1 MSGQFSELTHH
12 LDVRVYYED
21 TDFSGVVYHA
31 NYLKYAE
38 RARSDFLRLAG
49 VKHSEL
55 LALEKPLAFVV
66 TKMDMDFLAPARIDD
81 DLRVSSVCIL
91 AKGVRMG
98 FHQTVSRGETCL
110 WRAKVGAACVDLDGR
125 PRRLPATTAEQLAP
139 YVVEAVPDNFTW

>member
-1 MSGQFSELTHH
+1 MSGRFFELTHH

-81 DLRVSSVCIL
+81 DLLVSSVCIF

-98 FHQTVSRGETCL
+98 FNQTV
-110 WRAKVGAACVDLDGR
+110 
-125 PRRLPATTAEQLAP
+125 
-139 YVVEAVPDNFTW
+139 

>member
-1 MSGQFSELTHH
+1 MSSRFSDLTHH

-49 VKHSEL
+49 VKHSDL
-55 LALEKPLAFVV
+55 LALEKPLAFVI
-66 TKMDMDFLAPARIDD
+66 TKMDIDFLAPARIDD
-81 DLRVSSVCIL
+81 ELQVSSVCTL

-98 FHQTVSRGETCL
+98 FHQMVSRGETVL
-110 WRAKVGAACVDLDGR
+110 WRAKVAAACVDLEGR
-125 PRRLPATTAEQLAP
+125 PRRLPAITAEQLAS
-139 YVVEAVPDNFTW
+139 YVVAAVPDNFTW